1 LRATGR
7 RTRALWLCAAAF
19 AFLAADA
26 PHSGVQLRGVVG
38 DVAVS
43 PAPGAPFGPA
53 TSGQLLP
60 FGAQIRTGAGARVEI
75 ELDAGVA
82 KLYERSLV
90 RIPPG
95 VEGGRNIELV
105 SGAAGFDIRPRGGD
119 APYEVHTRS
128 SVVLVKGTRFTVTAD
143 GDGST
148 VAVARGVV
156 GVREP
161 NSVGR
166 ELLVHSGFGATGGAG
181 RPFALGLL
189 DQKGDPW
196 EAWSNGAAPSRPL
209 LPPRSA
215 APPLASPE
223 QTQVILQGPHD
234 AALRV
239 LASRGP
245 DRVEIAGS
253 DGSEATLSRRDLEQV
268 LRGNTAL
275 LGPQLLRML
284 RLRGVSPAAFAHQ
297 VLDNL

>member
-1 LRATGR
+1 LRVTGR

-19 AFLAADA
+19 VLIAAA
-26 PHSGVQLRGVVG
+26 PPSGVVQLRRVVG

-43 PAPGAPFGPA
+43 PAPGAPFAPA
-53 TSGQLLP
+53 SSGRELP

-75 ELDAGVA
+75 ALDAGIA
-82 KLYERSLV
+82 KLYERSLL
-90 RIPPG
+90 RIPAGP
-95 VEGGRNIELV
+95 EGSRNVELV
-105 SGAAGFDIRPRGGD
+105 SGAAGFDIRPRGGE

-143 GDGST
+143 GEGST
-148 VAVARGVV
+148 VAVAHADH

-161 NSVGR
+161 GSVGR

-209 LPPRSA
+209 PPPRSA
-215 APPLASPE
+215 ALPPASPD

-234 AALRV
+234 AALQV

-253 DGSEATLSRRDLEQV
+253 DGFEATLSRADLEQV

>member
-1 LRATGR
+1 ML
-7 RTRALWLCAAAF
+7 LSAAAF
-19 AFLAADA
+19 ALVAADA
-26 PHSGVQLRGVVG
+26 PSGGALKLRGAVG
-38 DVAVS
+38 DVAVAL
-43 PAPGAPFGPA
+43 APGAAFAPA
-53 TSGQLLP
+53 HSGDVLP
-60 FGAQIRTGAGARVEI
+60 LGAEIRTGAGSRVEI
-75 ELDAGVA
+75 VLDAGFA

-90 RIPPG
+90 RIPRGP
-95 VEGGRNIELV
+95 EGACEIELV
-105 SGAAGFDIRPRGGD
+105 SGAAGFDIRPRDGQP
-119 APYEVHTRS
+119 PYEVHTQS

-143 GDGST
+143 PDGSS
-148 VAVARGVV
+148 VSVARGVV

-161 NSVGR
+161 GSTGR

-189 DQKGDPW
+189 DLKGDPW
-196 EAWSNGAAPSRPL
+196 EAWSTGAAPSRPL
-209 LPPRSA
+209 PPPRTAALPPASA
-215 APPLASPE
+215 D

-234 AALRV
+234 AALQV

-253 DGSEATLSRRDLEQV
+253 DGFEATLSRRDLEQV

-275 LGPQLLRML
+275 LGPELLRML